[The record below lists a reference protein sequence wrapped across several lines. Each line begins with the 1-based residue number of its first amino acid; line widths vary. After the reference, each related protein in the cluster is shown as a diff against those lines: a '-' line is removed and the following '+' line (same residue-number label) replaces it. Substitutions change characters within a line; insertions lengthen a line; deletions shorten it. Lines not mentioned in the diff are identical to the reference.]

1 MNNTR
6 ARAARVL
13 QALMQQKGS
22 LATQL
27 RADDDAL
34 TRELCFGTCRW
45 FHLLQPCLQAL
56 MSKPLKSKD
65 DDVRALLLIGLYQ
78 LLFMRIPAHAAVNET
93 VDATK
98 ALKKPWARQLVN
110 GVLRNFQRQQTQ
122 LLEQTHKQP
131 EATHSHPAWLLQAI
145 RAAWPDHWQAIV
157 TANNQH
163 PPMTLRNNSA
173 RQDRGTCLQQLQA
186 AGMPASPG
194 RLSEDAIYLDQAV
207 DARSLPG
214 FAQGSVSV
222 QDEASQMV
230 PGLLHLAPRLRVL
243 DACAAPGGKTTHMLE
258 RFPDLKVLA
267 LDLESRRIAR
277 ITENLQRLQL
287 TADVRCADAADPA
300 QWWDGVA
307 FDRILLDAPC
317 SATGIIRR
325 QPDIKLL
332 RQPDDVQRLIAVQ
345 QSLLDALWT
354 CLAPGGMLLYT
365 TCSIL
370 PAENREQ
377 IASFVERHPDARAGT
392 IDVDWGLDV
401 TPGRQ
406 LLPEEGG
413 TDGFYF
419 AQLHKLDPCV
429 LAK

>member
-6 ARAARVL
+6 ARAARIL
-13 QALMQQKGS
+13 QALMQQQGS

-65 DDVRALLLIGLYQ
+65 DDVHALLLIGLYQ

-98 ALKKPWARQLVN
+98 ALKKLWARQLVN
-110 GVLRNFQRQQTQ
+110 GVLRNFQRQQAQ
-122 LLEQTHKQP
+122 LLEAVHKKP

-145 RAAWPDHWQAIV
+145 QAAWPEHWQAV
-157 TANNQH
+157 VAANNEH
-163 PPMTLRNNSA
+163 PPMTLRNNCA
-173 RQDRGTCLQQLQA
+173 RQDRDAYLQQLQA
-186 AGMPASPG
+186 AGMAARAG
-194 RLSEDAIYLDQAV
+194 RLGSDAIYLDQPV
-207 DARSLPG
+207 DARTLPD
-214 FAQGSVSV
+214 FAEGSVSV
-222 QDEASQMV
+222 QDEASQLV
-230 PGLLHLAPRLRVL
+230 ADLLHLAPALRVL

-258 RFPDLKVLA
+258 RFPDLDVLA

-287 TADVRCADAADPA
+287 TADVRCADAGDPD

-332 RQPDDVQRLIAVQ
+332 RQAGDIERLVTLQ
-345 QSLLDALWT
+345 QSLLDTLWS

-377 IASFVERHPDARAGT
+377 IASFIDRHPDARVGT
-392 IDVDWGLDV
+392 MDVSWGLDV
-401 TPGRQ
+401 APGRQ
-406 LLPEEGG
+406 LLPENGS

-419 AQLHKLDPCV
+419 ALLHKT
-429 LAK
+429 AAQGST